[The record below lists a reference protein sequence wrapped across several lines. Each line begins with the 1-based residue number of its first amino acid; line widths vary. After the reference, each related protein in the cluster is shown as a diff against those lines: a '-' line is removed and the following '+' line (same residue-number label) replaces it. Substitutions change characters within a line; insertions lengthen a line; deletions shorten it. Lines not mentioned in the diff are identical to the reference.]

1 MHERLIGF
9 LIEHY
14 AGKFPVWLSPEQARI
29 VPITNDQ
36 FEYALEIEKKYKA
49 AGIRSKA
56 DLGSERMNAKIR
68 NAQKMQVPYM
78 LVVGDQEMEAGAV
91 APRLRSGKRM
101 EALRVEDFLAYIQQ
115 EINDRVSPPEMA

>member
-1 MHERLIGF
+1 MIGF

-14 AGKFPVWLSPEQARI
+14 AGKFPVWLSPEQTRI
-29 VPITNDQ
+29 VPITDNQ
-36 FEYALEIEKKYKA
+36 FEYALAIEKKYKA
-49 AGIRSKA
+49 AGIRAKA

-91 APRLRSGKRM
+91 APRLRSGKQM
-101 EALRVEDFLAYIQQ
+101 DSLSVDTFLAQIQQ
-115 EINDRVSPPEMA
+115 EIKARVSPPEIA

>member
-1 MHERLIGF
+1 MIGF

-29 VPITNDQ
+29 IPITDDQ
-36 FEYALEIEKKYKA
+36 FEYALEIEEKYKA
-49 AGIRSKA
+49 AGIRAKA

-78 LVVGDQEMEAGAV
+78 LVVGSEEMEAGQV
-91 APRLRSGKRM
+91 SPRLRSGKRM
-101 EALRVEDFLAYIQQ
+101 EVLSVDAFQAKIQQ
-115 EINDRVSPPEMA
+115 EIQDRVPPPEMG